1 MSTAEIARRAAVF
14 AALGDLTRL
23 HLLGQMDRQRPR
35 TVAALTLG
43 TRLTRQAV
51 AKHLRVLQRAG
62 VVQPMKVGREL
73 HFALRAE
80 VLAEAYLR
88 QVTLQWDDAL
98 QRQRAHVEEGT

>member
-14 AALGDLTRL
+14 AALGDPTRL

-35 TVAALTLG
+35 SIAALTLG
-43 TRLTRQAV
+43 AQLTRQAV

-62 VVQPMKVGREL
+62 VVQPMKVEREL

-98 QRQRAHVEEGT
+98 QRLRPHVEEGT